1 MNPIDIPKWTM
12 ETGIDTGILKSDGLG
27 AQIAGFGISNS
38 RKSKMDDEKARA
50 YVELASKMT
59 ELHASIALLTQ
70 NVDKMAR
77 TDAEVTSMTKIF
89 QGVCVET
96 PLSLLDGWMDRLR
109 CE

>member
-1 MNPIDIPKWTM
+1 
-12 ETGIDTGILKSDGLG
+12 
-27 AQIAGFGISNS
+27 
-38 RKSKMDDEKARA
+38 MDEEKARA

-89 QGVCVET
+89 QGVYVCVTIWE
-96 PLSLLDGWMDRLR
+96 RLTR
-109 CE
+109 GEQQHARWWRRPCD

>member
-1 MNPIDIPKWTM
+1 
-12 ETGIDTGILKSDGLG
+12 
-27 AQIAGFGISNS
+27 
-38 RKSKMDDEKARA
+38 MDEEKARA

-89 QGVCVET
+89 QGVYVCVTICE
-96 PLSLLDGWMDRLR
+96 RLTR
-109 CE
+109 GQQQRAR